1 MAIRGRAPAS
11 ATNGSGPK
19 RDESSDPLAGL
30 TLQLLEFAPDAVV
43 ISGADGLIRFANKK
57 AKEIFGYVDDELV
70 GQPAEVLVPDGSKD
84 IHPSHRADY
93 MKSPTERPMGAGRQ
107 LTAQRKDGTEFPA
120 DVALSSLETSDGL
133 LVSAAIRDVT
143 ERLEAEAT
151 GARLAAI
158 VQSSRDA
165 IIGKTTAGEI
175 TSWNSAATQM
185 FGWSAAEAI
194 GQQIEILIPPGD
206 RDEEI
211 ALRERV
217 VTGEWIEPY
226 ETRRLSKDG
235 RVVMVELTSSS
246 IKAPHGEIVGVSS
259 IYRDISILKRIEA
272 KYLGLLEAAPDGII
286 GVDQKGLIQLVTAKA
301 ERLFGYSS
309 AELLGRPV
317 ETVVPEGA
325 KMIQKGHSP
334 DHTAHQEPGS
344 MSGEKELRARRKD
357 GSEFPVDIAL
367 SSVETEDGVIVSAAI
382 RDITESLRAS
392 EERKNLEAQVR
403 QSRLETVG
411 QLAGGIAHDFNNILA
426 GTMTYAKLV
435 EEQLSEVESTMSSA
449 AKQVLLNDVQ
459 QIIRGTERA
468 ASLTHQLL
476 LFSRKEVVQ
485 PEVLDL
491 NGVVTGMEDLLR
503 RTIGEHI
510 HITINLRDSLMA
522 INMDRGH
529 VEQILMNLIVNAS
542 DAMPSGGELV
552 IETQAAEFDKEYAEK
567 HKPLAAGKYVCLA
580 VSDTGT
586 GMSAEV
592 VAQALEPFFTT
603 KDRGD
608 GSGLGL
614 ATISRIAT
622 DVKGHV
628 SIYSEPDLG
637 TTVKVY
643 FPPTADAKATTPNKQ
658 QGSLEAVE
666 GETVLL
672 VEDEALV
679 REPAARVLA
688 RSGYEVLAASGP
700 DEALKMSKEFD
711 DVIDVL
717 LTDVVMPGMSGT
729 ELAEQLSTSRPDMC
743 VLFMSGYSHE
753 VIVQRGSGAQGIVL
767 IEKPFTPEA
776 LLGKIR
782 SVLDRSK

>member
-1 MAIRGRAPAS
+1 MGIQGKVSIPSANGSAPA
-11 ATNGSGPK
+11 
-19 RDESSDPLAGL
+19 RDESKDPLAGL

-43 ISGADGLIRFANKK
+43 ISGGDGLIRFANKK

-70 GQPAEVLVPDGSKD
+70 GQRVDVLVPLDAEEL
-84 IHPSHRADY
+84 HPSHRAAYLADP
-93 MKSPTERPMGAGRQ
+93 SEPPMEAGRQ

-165 IIGKTTAGEI
+165 IIGKTQAGEI
-175 TSWNSAATQM
+175 TSWNAAATQM
-185 FGWSAAEAI
+185 FGWSAEEAI
-194 GQQIEILIPPGD
+194 GQQIEILIPPDD

-217 VTGEWIEPY
+217 ATGEWIEPY
-226 ETRRLSKDG
+226 ETSRLSKDG

-259 IYRDISILKRIEA
+259 IYRDISILKMIEA

-286 GVDQKGLIQLVTAKA
+286 GVDQGGLIQLVTAKA

-309 AELLGRPV
+309 SELLGRPV

-325 KMIQKGHSP
+325 KMIQKGHLS
-334 DHTAHQEPGS
+334 DHNSHQEPGS

-392 EERKNLEAQVR
+392 EERKRLEAQVR

-435 EEQLSEVESTMSSA
+435 EEQLREAESTMSSDA
-449 AKQVLLNDVQ
+449 NQVLLNDVQ

-510 HITINLRDSLMA
+510 NVTINLRDSLTP
-522 INMDRGH
+522 ICMDRGQ
-529 VEQILMNLIVNAS
+529 VEQILMNLIVNAG

-552 IETQAAEFDKEYAEK
+552 IESQTAELDQECAET
-567 HKPLAAGKYVCLA
+567 HKPLVAGEYVCLA
-580 VSDTGT
+580 VSDTGI
-586 GMSAEV
+586 GMSEEV

-603 KDRGD
+603 KQRGD

-614 ATISRIAT
+614 ATIYRIVT
-622 DVKGHV
+622 DVKGNV
-628 SIYSEPDLG
+628 CIDSEPGVG

-643 FPPTADAKATTPNKQ
+643 FPPTADAKAIAPNKQ
-658 QGSLEAVE
+658 QVSLDALE

-688 RSGYEVLAASGP
+688 RSGYEVLAAAGP
-700 DEALKMSKEFD
+700 QEALRLSREFA

-729 ELAEQLSTSRPDMC
+729 ELAEQLHPSRPDMC